1 MVNYLGWVGPQD
13 PEHNGIRWSNI
24 APKLTPDNWEEKA
37 VLRDSLYLWITEGS
51 TSSIKKLFWVHIYAD
66 DGEVSI
72 DRRHFLTLEEAINWA
87 NGLSDKQ
94 GKLPDLKVGPLQGW
108 IITTRNNPRKR
119 KETSK

>member
-1 MVNYLGWVGPQD
+1 
-13 PEHNGIRWSNI
+13 
-24 APKLTPDNWEEKA
+24 
-37 VLRDSLYLWITEGS
+37 LWITEGS

-72 DRRHFLTLEEAINWA
+72 DRRHFLTLEEAIDWA

-94 GKLPDLKVGPLQGW
+94 GKLPSLKVGPLQGW